1 MNLKLCAALL
11 AFVLAATAPAH
22 AAGGGGGHGVKK
34 EGGHGGSKA
43 KPPEK
48 QRPITSLASW
58 VMVDPFSVTVIQND
72 KIRGKV
78 SVSFGMD
85 VPDEALRER
94 AELIM
99 PRLQDAWLNR
109 LNLYAST
116 TVRPGK
122 PANIDDMSLLLQTT
136 ADQMLGKPGSKV
148 LIGSVVVNM
157 E

>member
-1 MNLKLCAALL
+1 MNFKLCTALL
-11 AFVLAATAPAH
+11 ACALAGASPAL
-22 AAGGGGGHGVKK
+22 ASGGGGHGAKK

-43 KPPEK
+43 KAPKK

-72 KIRGKV
+72 QIRGKV

-85 VPDEALRER
+85 VPDDELRER

-122 PANIDDMSLLLQTT
+122 PANIDDVSLLLQST
-136 ADQMLGKPGSKV
+136 ADQLLGKPGSKV
-148 LIGSVVVNM
+148 LIASVIVNM

>member
-1 MNLKLCAALL
+1 MNLKLCTALL
-11 AFVLAATAPAH
+11 ACVLAAASPAH
-22 AAGGGGGHGVKK
+22 ASGGGGHGAKK
-34 EGGHGGSKA
+34 DGHGGSKA
-43 KPPEK
+43 KAPKK
-48 QRPITSLASW
+48 QRPITSLESW

-85 VPDEALRER
+85 VPDDELRER

-122 PANIDDMSLLLQTT
+122 PANIDDVSLLLQTT
-136 ADQMLGKPGSKV
+136 ADQMLGKTGSKV
-148 LIGSVVVNM
+148 LIASVIVNM

>member
-11 AFVLAATAPAH
+11 ACVLAATAPAH
-22 AAGGGGGHGVKK
+22 AAGGGGHGAKK

-43 KPPEK
+43 KAPKK
-48 QRPITSLASW
+48 QRPITSLESW

-72 KIRGKV
+72 KILGKV

-85 VPDEALRER
+85 VPDDDLRER

-122 PANIDDMSLLLQTT
+122 PANIDDVSLLLQTT
-136 ADQMLGKPGSKV
+136 ADQMLGKPGSRV
-148 LIGSVVVNM
+148 LIGSVIVTM
-157 E
+157 R

>member
-1 MNLKLCAALL
+1 MKFKLCAVLL
-11 AFVLAATAPAH
+11 ASFLAATMPAH
-22 AAGGGGGHGVKK
+22 AAGGGGHGAKK
-34 EGGHGGSKA
+34 EGSKA
-43 KPPEK
+43 KAPEK

-85 VPDEALRER
+85 VPDDDLRER

-122 PANIDDMSLLLQTT
+122 PANIDDVALLLQST

-148 LIGSVVVNM
+148 LIASVIVNLD
-157 E
+157 

>member
-1 MNLKLCAALL
+1 MTLKFWTALI
-11 AFVLAATAPAH
+11 VSVIAATAPAQ
-22 AAGGGGGHGVKK
+22 AAGGGGHGAKK
-34 EGGHGGSKA
+34 EGHGGSKA
-43 KPPEK
+43 KAPKK
-48 QRPITSLASW
+48 QRPITSLESW

-72 KIRGKV
+72 SIRGKV

-85 VPDEALRER
+85 VPDAELRER

-122 PANIDDMSLLLQTT
+122 PANIDDVSQILQST
-136 ADQMLGKPGSKV
+136 ADQVLGKPGSKV
-148 LIGSVVVNM
+148 LIASVIVDM
-157 E
+157 R

>member
-1 MNLKLCAALL
+1 MNLKLCTALL
-11 AFVLAATAPAH
+11 ACVLAATVPAH
-22 AAGGGGGHGVKK
+22 AAGGGGGHGAKK
-34 EGGHGGSKA
+34 DGHGGSKA
-43 KPPEK
+43 KAPKK

-78 SVSFGMD
+78 AVSFGMD
-85 VPDEALRER
+85 VPDDALRER

-99 PRLQDAWLNR
+99 PRLQDAWLHR

-122 PANIDDMSLLLQTT
+122 PANIDDVSLLLQST

-148 LIGSVVVNM
+148 LIASVIVNM
-157 E
+157 D